1 MNQLNQNKQTRHAW
15 MALAAMCLMCATWTG
30 VTGNT
35 ISLFADP
42 VVKELGISRTQY
54 MLGSSTITGITN
66 GLISMFL
73 FGKIYAKIG
82 IKKMML
88 IGGFIGTL
96 GFLSFALAQNF
107 PMILL
112 GGILFGAGCCFNFTS
127 TLAIVIE
134 SWFKKKNG
142 TYMSMAQTVGSIVG
156 IISTTIYA
164 ILIAKAGWRAGFF
177 TTVAICLVTT
187 FVLQILFKGESKD
200 LGEQPMYANEVTQEQ
215 SAGQASTEDGIS
227 FQQSL
232 RTPQYYLLLLT
243 IVLICIL
250 CYGPFGNMV
259 LIASDLGYGTLS
271 GTLLSAALIAS
282 AASLTIC
289 GIIIDK
295 FGTKWMV
302 TLVLALIGGALLIYK
317 LRLDSTV
324 TMYLSALMLG
334 VGYNGCLLPG
344 SIATRELL
352 GSKDYGKKVAV
363 SGAAALVGIA
373 LGPSVM
379 SAFYD
384 ATGSYDLGYLACI
397 VCCVVCIIAIFPL
410 TRRVKGKN

>member
-1 MNQLNQNKQTRHAW
+1 MTASKSNQHAW
-15 MALAAMCLMCATWTG
+15 MALVAMCLMCAVWTG

-42 VVKELGISRTQY
+42 MVNTLDITRTQFN
-54 MLGSSTITGITN
+54 LGSSTITGITN

-73 FGKIYAKIG
+73 FGKIYARIG
-82 IKKMML
+82 IRKMML

-96 GFLSFALAQNF
+96 GFVSYGLAQNF
-107 PMILL
+107 AMVLL

-127 TLAIVIE
+127 TLAIVIG

-142 TYMSMAQTVGSIVG
+142 TYMSMAQTVGSVVG
-156 IISTTIYA
+156 IICSTLYS
-164 ILIAKAGWRAGFF
+164 ILIAQAGWRPAFF
-177 TTVAICLVTT
+177 TTVVICLVTT
-187 FVLQILFKGESKD
+187 IVLQILFKGEASE
-200 LGEQPMYANEVTQEQ
+200 LGERPMYADEAPEEAQGQ
-215 SAGQASTEDGIS
+215 STAGEDGIS

-232 RTPQYYLLLLT
+232 RTPRYYLLLIA

-250 CYGPFGNMV
+250 AYGPFGNLVM
-259 LIASDLGYGTLS
+259 IASGLGYGALS
-271 GTLLSAALIAS
+271 GTMLSVALIAS
-282 AASLTIC
+282 AVSLTVC
-289 GIIIDK
+289 GVVIDK

-302 TLVLALIGGALLIYK
+302 TIALALVAGALAIYW
-317 LRLDSTV
+317 LRLDSAV
-324 TMYLSALMLG
+324 VMYISALMLG
-334 VGYNGCLLPG
+334 VGYNACLLPG

-384 ATGSYDLGYLACI
+384 ATGSYDLGYLVCI
-397 VCCVVCIIAIFPL
+397 VGCVICIVAIFPL
-410 TRRVKGKN
+410 TRRVKGNG

>member
-1 MNQLNQNKQTRHAW
+1 MTQNKSSTHAW
-15 MALAAMCLMCATWTG
+15 MALIAMCLMCATWTG

-42 VVKELGISRTQY
+42 VVNELGITRTQY

-88 IGGFIGTL
+88 IGGLIGTL
-96 GFLSFALAQNF
+96 GFASFAMAQNF
-107 PMILL
+107 AMILL

-127 TLAIVIE
+127 TLAIVID

-142 TYMSMAQTVGSIVG
+142 TYMSLAQTVGSVVG
-156 IISTTIYA
+156 IICSTLYA
-164 ILIAKAGWRAGFF
+164 ILIAQVGWRAGFL
-177 TTVAICLVTT
+177 TTVVICLITT

-200 LGEQPMYANEVTQEQ
+200 LGEAPMYADEASADQGQGQ
-215 SAGQASTEDGIS
+215 SAAEDGIS

-232 RTPQYYLLLLT
+232 RTPRYYLLLVL

-250 CYGPFGNMV
+250 AYGPFGNLV
-259 LIASDLGYGTLS
+259 LIASDLGYGAIS
-271 GTLLSAALIAS
+271 GTLLSVALIAS
-282 AASLTIC
+282 AVSLTFC
-289 GIIIDK
+289 GVIIDK
-295 FGTKWMV
+295 FGTKWMISLA
-302 TLVLALIGGALLIYK
+302 LVLVAAALAIYW

-324 TMYLSALMLG
+324 TMYVSALMLG
-334 VGYNGCLLPG
+334 VGYNACILPG

-352 GSKDYGKKVAV
+352 GSRDYGKKVAV
-363 SGAAALVGIA
+363 SGAASLVGIA

-384 ATGSYDLGYLACI
+384 LTGSYDLGYVVCFIGCI
-397 VCCVVCIIAIFPL
+397 ICIIAIFPL
-410 TRRVKGKN
+410 TRRVKGNG